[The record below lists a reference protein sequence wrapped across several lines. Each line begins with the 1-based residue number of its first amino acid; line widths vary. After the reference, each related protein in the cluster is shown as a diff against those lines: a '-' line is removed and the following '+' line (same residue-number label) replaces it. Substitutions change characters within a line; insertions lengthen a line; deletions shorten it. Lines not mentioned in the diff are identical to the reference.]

1 MQMRTKITTIN
12 GIKVKINITTSV
24 PVDKDDYPKQLVIT
38 SFSKEELK
46 YTLSTVKQYLN
57 AGSTQND
64 TNE

>member
-1 MQMRTKITTIN
+1 MRTRITTIN